1 MGIIEAVV
9 LGIIQGVTEWLPV
22 SSTAHLRL
30 APVLFG
36 WEDPGAGFTAVIQ
49 LGTLAAILIY
59 FWRDLTTVFSGW
71 VKSLTNP
78 SLRGSDEA
86 RQGWAIFVGSI
97 PIVVLGKLFEGS
109 IKGPLRSLT
118 VIAISLIVIGLLMLV
133 AERVGKQTEKFAD
146 VKPWHGLWVGFWQA
160 IALIPGASR
169 SGSTI
174 TGGLLAG
181 FDRKSAARFSFLLS
195 VPSILAAGVKELV
208 DERAHLASLNVTSVA
223 LATIVSFVVG
233 YATIRWFMDFIG
245 RNSTAVFVAYR
256 LVLGVLLLILIQTGR
271 LDPMAGV
278 PATPTTQSPGK

>member
-1 MGIIEAVV
+1 MGV
-9 LGIIQGVTEWLPV
+9 IQGVTEWLPV

-36 WEDPGAGFTAVIQ
+36 WEDPGAAFTAVIQ

-59 FWRDLTTVFSGW
+59 FWKDLTTVFTGW
-71 VKSLTNP
+71 AKSLTNP
-78 SLRGSDEA
+78 NLRGTAEA
-86 RQGWAIFVGSI
+86 RQGWAIFLGSI
-97 PIVVLGKLFEGS
+97 PIVILGKLFESS

-118 VIAISLIVIGLLMLV
+118 VIATALIVVGLLMLV
-133 AERVGKQTEKFAD
+133 AERAGKQTEKFAD

-195 VPSILAAGVKELV
+195 VPSIFAAGIKEVV
-208 DERAHLASLNVTSVA
+208 DERTHLASLNLTSVA
-223 LATIVSFVVG
+223 LATVVSFAVG
-233 YATIRWFMDFIG
+233 YATIRWFMDYIG
-245 RNSTAVFVAYR
+245 RRSTGVFVAYR
-256 LVLGVLLLILIQTGR
+256 LVLGVLLLALIQTGK

-278 PATPTTQSPGK
+278 PATTTTAKQPK